1 MYGFE
6 TPFMTST
13 RLLWSLSF
21 SALFIPGAPASVRPV
36 PPAIHAETPAFR
48 LEKRPIDALVRD
60 AMQQWRVPGTA
71 VVVVQGNRVEYL
83 AGHGEG
89 IDPDTIFPLA
99 SCSKAF
105 TVEAIAQLL
114 EKGRMT
120 WDDPVRRHLDWFHL
134 GDSDADGKVTLRDLL
149 SHRTGVASH
158 DLLWYHAPWSPKDA
172 VRRLAFLPL
181 SKPFR
186 STMQYQS
193 TMYTAA
199 GLAIASAEG
208 KSWADVIRDRILVPL
223 RMTRTS
229 TVAPGEAESN
239 RARPHRRSPW
249 GVEPM
254 ALYPLD
260 APNAAGS
267 IHSTARDLGTWLR
280 WLLSRKPPRE
290 MWRQQIA
297 IVPSES
303 QKKLFPATQYHNYG
317 MGWVLQ
323 DYHGLD
329 LVSHGGAID
338 GFRLHITLVPSRK
351 LGIAILTNLDQTPMA
366 LPLSS
371 TLLDT
376 ILGLPP
382 TDWNAL
388 HLEHQQRLADEAR
401 RFESPPANARPPRPL
416 SAYAGAY
423 AHPAYD
429 ELRLVVRADT
439 LVCRWRGEDAGLVHV
454 RGDTFLIVSDLLGTA
469 DVVFRADDA
478 GNVTGAEVGGRLGV
492 TLRKK

>member
-1 MYGFE
+1 MI
-6 TPFMTST
+6 SS

-21 SALFIPGAPASVRPV
+21 AALFIPGAPASVRPD
-36 PPAIHAETPAFR
+36 PPAVRAETPAFR
-48 LEKRPIDALVRD
+48 LEKRPIDAAVRD
-60 AMQQWRVPGTA
+60 AMRQWGVPGTA
-71 VVVVQGNRVEYL
+71 VVIVQGNRVEYL

-105 TVEAIAQLL
+105 TVEAVAQLV

-120 WDDPVRRHLDWFHL
+120 WDDPIRRHLDWFHL
-134 GDSDADGKVTLRDLL
+134 GDPDADGKVTLRDLL

-158 DLLWYHAPWSPKDA
+158 DLLWYHAPWPPKDA

-199 GLAIASAEG
+199 GLAVASAER
-208 KSWADVIRDRILVPL
+208 KPWSEVIRDRFLVPL

-229 TVAPGEAESN
+229 TVAPDKAEPN
-239 RARPHRRSPW
+239 RARPYRLSPR

-254 ALYPLD
+254 AFYPLD
-260 APNAAGS
+260 DPNAAGS
-267 IHSTARDLGTWLR
+267 IHSTARDLGIWLR
-280 WLLSRKPPRE
+280 WLLSRQPPRE
-290 MWRQQIA
+290 MWRRQIA

-303 QKKLFPATQYHNYG
+303 QKKLFPYTRHHDYG
-317 MGWVLQ
+317 LGWVLQ

-338 GFRLHITLVPSRK
+338 GFRIHITLVPSRN
-351 LGIAILTNLDQTPMA
+351 LGIAILTNLDQTPMT
-366 LPLSS
+366 LPLAS
-371 TLLDT
+371 TLLDH
-376 ILGLPP
+376 ILSLPP
-382 TDWNAL
+382 TDWHAL
-388 HLEHQQRLADEAR
+388 HREHQQRLAYEAGEARDR
-401 RFESPPANARPPRPL
+401 RFEDRPPDARPPRPL
-416 SAYAGAY
+416 SAYAGIY
-423 AHPAYD
+423 THPAY
-429 ELRLVVRADT
+429 EYLKLFVRADQ
-439 LVCRWRGEDAGLVHV
+439 LVCRWRGEDAEVIHV
-454 RGDTFLIVSDLLGTA
+454 RDDSFLIVSGLLGTA
-469 DVVFRADDA
+469 DVVFRIDEG

-492 TLRKK
+492 MLRKK